1 MVILSNASFHMYFLV
16 SVLNRHVTYP
26 TFLNPC
32 MMPGTDLNEG
42 GIKGRKKEQTDRH
55 THAGK
60 LALGGLASQMVKPQD
75 PESSECLLYTI
86 KWGIRVI
93 GHN

>member
-1 MVILSNASFHMYFLV
+1 MVILSNASFHTHFLV

-42 GIKGRKKEQTDRH
+42 GIKGRKEEQTDVH
-55 THAGK
+55 TQKSWHWEVW
-60 LALGGLASQMVKPQD
+60 ALG
-75 PESSECLLYTI
+75 
-86 KWGIRVI
+86 W
-93 GHN
+93 